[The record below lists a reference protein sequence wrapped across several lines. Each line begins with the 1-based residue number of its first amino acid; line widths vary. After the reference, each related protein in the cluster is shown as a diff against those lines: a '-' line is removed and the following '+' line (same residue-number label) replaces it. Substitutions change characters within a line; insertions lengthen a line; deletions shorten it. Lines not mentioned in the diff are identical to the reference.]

1 MVSLPES
8 NNLHLTIDGW
18 KTILSFWDTIFS
30 GATMLVSGSFKWC
43 ILFLSFTFSLHLL
56 WSCHTNA
63 TKGATSMSLGR
74 PIVGDKR
81 SGVFAGVKGAYPTPK
96 PPWSRWLM
104 DDFPAFLIF
113 PRLIGGIF
121 GRLVPW
127 RVSDQIAILPGF
139 DMFPDHILR
148 GLIHDVRTRLI
159 DIECLK
165 TGSSCFWLVVQ
176 MCFYFKIV
184 FSPHWGVEDSNFY
197 AFS

>member
-1 MVSLPES
+1 MVGRP
-8 NNLHLTIDGW
+8 
-18 KTILSFWDTIFS
+18 SFPFFS
-30 GATMLVSGSFKWC
+30 GAMLVSGSFKWC

-56 WSCHTNA
+56 WSSHTNA

-81 SGVFAGVKGAYPTPK
+81 SRWGVFAGVKGGYPTTK

-104 DDFPAFLIF
+104 DDLPAFSF
-113 PRLIGGIF
+113 PFYWWDILTTCS
-121 GRLVPW
+121 LEE
-127 RVSDQIAILPGF
+127 VSDQIPILPGF

-148 GLIHDVRTRLI
+148 GLIHDVQTRLI

-176 MCFYFKIV
+176 MFFLMIV

-197 AFS
+197 AFSWHPRRLWLLYYLRFKDAR